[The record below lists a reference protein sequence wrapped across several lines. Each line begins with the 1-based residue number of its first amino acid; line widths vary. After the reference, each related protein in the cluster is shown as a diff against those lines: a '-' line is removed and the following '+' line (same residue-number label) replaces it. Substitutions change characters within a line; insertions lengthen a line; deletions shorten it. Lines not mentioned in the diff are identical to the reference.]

1 MGQAGQVADPE
12 EWEEMMNFALEN
24 VEAIRDD
31 GRIEWMPHAAAA
43 ADAAGV

>member
-1 MGQAGQVADPE
+1 MGQADQVADPE

-24 VEAIRDD
+24 VEAIHED

-43 ADAAGV
+43 AAAAGV